1 MPVNPQREL
10 GAMLLDGWEMPE
22 PVWQLANLCP
32 AESPSSPCLGI
43 VPSPW
48 CCQGSPH
55 GARTPP
61 TLGCSGRAWGDLLRC
76 RCASPFLCLIAESGL
91 EGRREVRAC
100 PCCVPHQQNPR
111 HCGQPAHCPSSE
123 DLPGPPPQLRIRPTS
138 PSPTSRWGLA
148 PVASSALCP
157 TPPARDDARARLG
170 DSLRWRARAVGLGR
184 EKGLP
189 PAGLICY
196 SRDKLEPPWAARAA
210 FCRR

>member
-1 MPVNPQREL
+1 MAVGKPLSCRKPILPVPGDCPIPMVL
-10 GAMLLDGWEMPE
+10 PGE
-22 PVWQLANLCP
+22 P
-32 AESPSSPCLGI
+32 
-43 VPSPW
+43 PW
-48 CCQGSPH
+48 CQNP
-55 GARTPP
+55 PP

-100 PCCVPHQQNPR
+100 PCCVPHPQNPR
-111 HCGQPAHCPSSE
+111 HYGQPAHCPSGE
-123 DLPGPPPQLRIRPTS
+123 DLPGPPS
-138 PSPTSRWGLA
+138 PAQNQAHLA
-148 PVASSALCP
+148 VPNILLGSGPRGQLCP

-170 DSLRWRARAVGLGR
+170 DNLTWQARAVGLGR